1 MNELTLDSHTVL
13 EAACTIAARSLCDH
27 CLGRQFAQVEH
38 GYTNEE
44 RGQHIRDALELQ
56 PVKPE
61 DCWLCH
67 GLLDDIDLFADLVLE
82 RLEPYEYDT
91 FLVGSRIDDDV
102 ERREAQLEQVTGQAE
117 PMKREINREVGKLV
131 EEETEKQ
138 VAFEKPDITAIIDTR
153 FNHVERDIRPLFI
166 YGRYRKLERGI
177 PQTKWYCRK
186 CHGAGCEYCDG
197 TGKMYEDSV
206 EELVAQEVMAA
217 VQGSD
222 EAFHG
227 AGREDIDVRMLGTG
241 RPFILEVKEP
251 RRRHI
256 DLEQLQRDINA
267 FTNGRVEVADLH
279 MASKEEVPEIKE
291 APWTK
296 TYRAVIALHGKGKI
310 NEAVNALR
318 GTYINQRT
326 PSRVAH
332 RRADMVRKRKILD
345 MAVEHQG
352 AREATL
358 LITAESGTYIKE
370 LLTGD
375 DGRTQPSFSELANAA
390 VDVKE
395 LDVMAIGDKNGE
407 KVQGNQKQDPTRP

>member
-1 MNELTLDSHTVL
+1 MSQLTLDSHTVL
-13 EAACTIAARSLCDH
+13 EAARTIAARSLCDH

-38 GYTNEE
+38 GHTNEE
-44 RGQHIRDALELQ
+44 RGQRLRDALGL
-56 PVKPE
+56 PAVPPE
-61 DCWLCH
+61 DCWLCE
-67 GLLDDIDLFADLVLE
+67 GLMDDIDLFADLVME
-82 RLEPYEYDT
+82 RLEPYEHDT
-91 FLVGSRIDDDV
+91 FLVGSRIDEDIQ
-102 ERREAQLEQVTGQAE
+102 RREAQLEQATGHAE
-117 PMKREINREVGKLV
+117 PMKREVNREVGKLV
-131 EEETEKQ
+131 EDATGKEA
-138 VAFEKPDITAIIDTR
+138 AFEKPDITAIIDTR
-153 FNHVERDIRPLFI
+153 FNHVELDVRPIFI

-206 EELVAQEVMAA
+206 EELVAHEVMAA

-256 DLEQLQRDINA
+256 DLEQLQRDINVFA
-267 FTNGRVEVADLH
+267 DGRVEVAGLR
-279 MASKEEVPEIKE
+279 MASKDEVPEIKE

-296 TYRAVIALHGKGKI
+296 TYRAVIALAGKGKI
-310 NEAVNALR
+310 NEAVNALGGR
-318 GTYINQRT
+318 YINQRT

-332 RRADMVRKRKILD
+332 RRADRVRKRKILD
-345 MAVEHQG
+345 ILVEQQD

-358 LITAESGTYIKE
+358 VITAESGTYIKE

-375 DGRTQPSFSELANAA
+375 HGRTTPSFSELADTA
-390 VDVKE
+390 VEVKK
-395 LDVMAIGDKNGE
+395 LDVIAIGDINGE
-407 KVQGNQKQDPTRP
+407 KIQGNEK